1 MLPWGICPLPRC
13 FRSQQSLRELLLQA
27 VSFAGAWAAHTP
39 MERNQFYGRR
49 LYQPEPGGI
58 AVAEGDLSTAQSNDS
73 EQEEHFLRKIDRR
86 CAVL

>member
-1 MLPWGICPLPRC
+1 
-13 FRSQQSLRELLLQA
+13 
-27 VSFAGAWAAHTP
+27 

-86 CAVL
+86 CAVLQGLIETGCNLMGSNSFRSKFGSTAKPSNTWNGKC